1 MWAALSFGT
10 SPIGWLRAAGLAL
23 IAALS
28 LVTLVEESPS
38 GVWAHYPAWVTG
50 AFAAYAWV
58 FVRNTAA
65 FPLRE
70 PRQIWLLLAQLL
82 LSVPFESNLT
92 VVTAATIPLV
102 IERERWRKWLAMTLG
117 AVALVYGVRIG
128 WGMWA
133 NWTKLPAGTS
143 WGTAAVPV
151 AAGLLEIAA
160 WHVFA
165 YLAAVLI
172 VQFDEDRRRLAQV
185 NAELRGAQVLLLESG
200 RLAERLRISRELHD
214 SLGHHLTSLSL
225 QLEVAE
231 HSPDDQL
238 RPPLKQA
245 RFITKLLLADIREA
259 LSEWRTETSTALPD
273 ALRALTNALPGGE
286 LILPGNA
293 LPATSPTITHALFR
307 CAQEAVTNALKHGA
321 PRKVTVKLD
330 EADGVLI
337 LTVADD
343 GRGVAEVRPGSG
355 LAGMRARAAEIGGT
369 VDYSTA
375 PGQGFRLTVRVPLP

>member
-1 MWAALSFGT
+1 MWSAFSFGT

-23 IAALS
+23 IAALG
-28 LVTLVEESPS
+28 LVTLAEEAPN
-38 GVWAHYPAWVTG
+38 GELAHHPAWVAA
-50 AFAAYAWV
+50 AFAVYAWV
-58 FVRNTAA
+58 FVRNTAT
-65 FPLRE
+65 FPVRE
-70 PRQIWLLLAQLL
+70 PRQIWLLLTQLL

-102 IERERWRKWLAMTLG
+102 MEPQRGRRWLAWTLG
-117 AVALVYGVRIG
+117 GVMLVFGARVGWGLWLNRALIPVGSGWTVALP
-128 WGMWA
+128 M
-133 NWTKLPAGTS
+133 L
-143 WGTAAVPV
+143 
-151 AAGLLEIAA
+151 AGLLEIAA
-160 WHVFA
+160 WHFFA
-165 YLAAVLI
+165 YLAAALI
-172 VQFDEDRRRLAQV
+172 AQFDADRRRLAQL

-259 LSEWRTETSTALPD
+259 LSEWRAETSTALPD
-273 ALRALTNALPGGE
+273 ALRALTHALPGSE
-286 LILPGNA
+286 LILPEQEF
-293 LPATSPTITHALFR
+293 PATSPTVTHALFR

-321 PRKVTVKLD
+321 PRKVTVTLAAT
-330 EADGVLI
+330 EGELT

-343 GRGVAEVRPGSG
+343 GRGADEVRPGGGLSG
-355 LAGMRARAAEIGGT
+355 TLSFEIT
-369 VDYSTA
+369 DYQQETTFESKH
-375 PGQGFRLTVRVPLP
+375 PLLLNYT